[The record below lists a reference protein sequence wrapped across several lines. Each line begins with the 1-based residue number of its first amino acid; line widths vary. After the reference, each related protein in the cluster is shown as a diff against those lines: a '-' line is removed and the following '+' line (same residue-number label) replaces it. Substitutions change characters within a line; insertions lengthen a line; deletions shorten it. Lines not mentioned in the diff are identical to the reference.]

1 MAPRLTKS
9 EKRRN
14 TQNQTRNIEPEV
26 QSDPLASNLLVN
38 KPKLTPQSTVKKPS
52 KEKVRKEQ
60 AKIRLYG
67 ASSGKNYR
75 EDQLDIPKLNKA
87 ITPGIKVKR
96 GKKEKK
102 FVADNDTLTLNRIA
116 KSISEKNDEVNES
129 KLEKAKRLEEIRELK
144 RQEIEKKEE
153 DKIRKLEDKKD
164 EVRSKASLSR
174 SARRKNS
181 KARKREESEEVTVE
195 KPRKSVSFA

>member
-1 MAPRLTKS
+1 MSPRHSKS
-9 EKRRN
+9 SKRRN
-14 TQNQTRNIEPEV
+14 TQNQTRNIEPEI
-26 QSDPLASNLLVN
+26 QSDSFARNLLVN
-38 KPKLTPQSTVKKPS
+38 KPKLTPKATAKKPS

-67 ASSGKNYR
+67 ARSGKNYR

-102 FVADNDTLTLNRIA
+102 FVADNDTLTLTRIA

-144 RQEIEKKEE
+144 RQEIERKEE
-153 DKIRKLEDKKD
+153 EKIRKLEDKKD
-164 EVRSKASLSR
+164 EVRSKSSLSR

-181 KARKREESEEVTVE
+181 KAKKREESEEFTEE
-195 KPRKSVSFA
+195 KPKKSVSFA